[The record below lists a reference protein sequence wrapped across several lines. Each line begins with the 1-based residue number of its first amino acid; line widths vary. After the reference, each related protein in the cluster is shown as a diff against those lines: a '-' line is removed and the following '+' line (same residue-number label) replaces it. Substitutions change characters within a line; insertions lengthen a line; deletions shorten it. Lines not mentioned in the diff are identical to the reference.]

1 MPKRTNIQF
10 ILVIGAL
17 AAMLATSASAEVTRT
32 EDGPPGYYSVGEW
45 SGRCVRDGWLNGA
58 EHESCGAQ
66 LKSWVTV
73 DLRRTVKGLT
83 ATLHNQ
89 GCRKGTVSAK
99 MTAKALAATNRAE
112 LLEKQIQKLIKRQQ
126 KICGL
131 EGEMYPVEQADLT
144 DILNENRRVGVL
156 S

>member
-1 MPKRTNIQF
+1 MPKRSDTSS
-10 ILVIGAL
+10 ILIASAL
-17 AAMLATSASAEVTRT
+17 ATMLASSASAEVMRS

-58 EHESCGAQ
+58 DHESCGAQ

-73 DLRRTVKGLT
+73 DLRRTAKGLT
-83 ATLHNQ
+83 TTVHNQ

-99 MTAKALAATNRAE
+99 MNTKALTAANRAE
-112 LLEKQIQKLIKRQQ
+112 VLEKQIQKLIKRQQ
-126 KICGL
+126 KICGV

-144 DILNENRRVGVL
+144 DILNETDGL
-156 S
+156 EF